1 MDELILCNNDN
12 TSIFTLTDKKCFGKI
27 IDIYDGDSVT
37 ISLPLISI
45 LTNNYE
51 NKTEYYSFKCR
62 LAGIDTPEKRTKNDK
77 EKFWSKEAIKYL
89 ENILNEDRIVYL
101 HLHEFDKYGRLLV
114 TIYNACNS
122 VISINNLLVSSG
134 YAYKYSG
141 KTKKKFIDWFNPK
154 KIN

>member
-1 MDELILCNNDN
+1 MDQLKSCSINN
-12 TSIFTLTDKKCFGKI
+12 TSIFTLTNKKCFGKI

-37 ISLPLISI
+37 ISLPLIQI
-45 LTNNYE
+45 LTDNYE
-51 NKTEYYSFKCR
+51 NKTEYYYFKCR

-77 EKFWSKEAIKYL
+77 EKFWSKKAITYL
-89 ENILNEDRIVYL
+89 ENILNEDRIEYL

-114 TIYNACNS
+114 TIYNTNNND
-122 VISINNLLVSSG
+122 ISINDLLVNGG

-141 KTKKKFIDWFNPK
+141 KTKKKFIDWFNKK